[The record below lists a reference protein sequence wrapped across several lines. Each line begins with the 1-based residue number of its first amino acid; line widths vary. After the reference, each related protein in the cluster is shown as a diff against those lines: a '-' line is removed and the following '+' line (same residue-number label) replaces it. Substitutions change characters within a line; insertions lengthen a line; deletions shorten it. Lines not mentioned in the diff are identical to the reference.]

1 MREFCKREECE
12 YSYKYCQEEEV
23 IPDGIS
29 IEPTISAYVQVD
41 TCVEVP
47 NYGEGYEIP
56 EADKEHPCYKYYS
69 TLSSLHIT
77 GPSSSTDDNGVRV
90 KLEIHIPNILRKFVP
105 KYMELYAPGTVL
117 FAQGE
122 YMLPSQP
129 GGILYVFNAS
139 VLPISQKSIQHLSEI
154 TGAAKCR
161 QFKK

>member
-1 MREFCKREECE
+1 MREYCKREECE
-12 YSYKYCQEEEV
+12 HSYKYCQDEEV
-23 IPDGIS
+23 IPNGIS
-29 IEPTISAYVQVD
+29 LEPTISAYVQVD

-56 EADKEHPCYKYYS
+56 EADKEHPCYRYYN

-77 GPSSSTDDNGVRV
+77 GLSSSTDDNGDRV
-90 KLEIHIPNILRKFVP
+90 KLEVHVPNLLRKFTP
-105 KYMELYAPGTVL
+105 KYMELYTPGTVL

-139 VLPISQKSIQHLSEI
+139 VLAISPASIANLSEL
-154 TGAAKCR
+154 TGIAKCR
-161 QFKK
+161 RFKM